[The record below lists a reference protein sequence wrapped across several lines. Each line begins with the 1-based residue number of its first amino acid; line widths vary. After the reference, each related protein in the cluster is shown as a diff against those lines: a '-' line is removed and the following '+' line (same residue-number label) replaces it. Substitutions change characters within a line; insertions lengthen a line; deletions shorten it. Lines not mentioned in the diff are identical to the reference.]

1 MVPSKIDA
9 DSFDLSN
16 AEFSVQKVGWAR
28 LVRNASLEN
37 EVLSASGK
45 AFSRGLFA
53 HAPSLLKCDL
63 GQKWKRFAFEY
74 GLQEG
79 KRGSV
84 VFVVRGDGRELFRS
98 DVVADAALRSAELD
112 VSGVTTLELITED
125 AGNGNT
131 TDHSV
136 WFQPTLFR
144 E

>member
-1 MVPSKIDA
+1 
-9 DSFDLSN
+9 
-16 AEFSVQKVGWAR
+16 
-28 LVRNASLEN
+28 
-37 EVLSASGK
+37 
-45 AFSRGLFA
+45 
-53 HAPSLLKCDL
+53 
-63 GQKWKRFAFEY
+63 
-74 GLQEG
+74 
-79 KRGSV
+79 RGSV

-98 DVVADAALRSAELD
+98 EVVADAALRSAELD